1 MIQALPCLIP
11 FSRMFQLTD
20 KVYGAATTILLSCR
34 HIHAISLK
42 QFLYLFDSAQVKTRP
57 PPPPPA
63 PPPIPAM
70 FQVMQTHTRSRVE
83 SHMST
88 KALTRIRAQEVD
100 LGGKFLQR
108 IEIRMITFRVF
119 QKSFSCLSGCGC
131 RCNLSATYGHTF
143 RVGRMRQTKAR
154 REMNAIL

>member
-1 MIQALPCLIP
+1 MPYPLLAYVPTYRQSIRCRHHHPAELPPHSCHQPQTILVLVRLSSSQNQA
-11 FSRMFQLTD
+11 
-20 KVYGAATTILLSCR
+20 AATTTSTTT
-34 HIHAISLK
+34 
-42 QFLYLFDSAQVKTRP
+42 DSSNVPGDAN
-57 PPPPPA
+57 
-63 PPPIPAM
+63 
-70 FQVMQTHTRSRVE
+70 THKE
-83 SHMST
+83 QSHMST